1 MSTDSKMAREAITD
15 KIKSQAQIVRAKLE
29 MLKAK
34 AESAKA
40 GAELTTIMDLLA
52 KKKVIDRNL
61 NTLQNSAE
69 KIYEQTRADVE
80 LRLVELEKSAQAVEA
95 ELAAIHNP
103 ER

>member
-1 MSTDSKMAREAITD
+1 MSTDSKVAREAITD

-29 MLKAK
+29 TLKAK

-52 KKKVIDRNL
+52 KKKVIDRKL

-80 LRLVELEKSAQAVEA
+80 LHLVELEKSAQAVEA